1 MPRWAPIRR
10 LWKPSACRARIVVL
24 MDVAIETTKTL
35 LDEPLERLI
44 ARANQMRKKVV
55 GDTLDL
61 CSILN
66 ARSGRCSEDCKFCAQ
81 SARHHT
87 ETPVYPLKDASE
99 IVAAAAR
106 AQAIGAKRFGI
117 VTSGNRL
124 TDDEIDVIAEAITRI
139 GQEVGIAVC
148 GSLGALRPAQ
158 LQRLKDAGLSRYHHN
173 IETSRRFYAEIV
185 TTHNFQQRVDTIAA
199 AKEAGLDVCSGG
211 IIGMGETWQDRID
224 MATTLAELEVDSVPI
239 NILIP
244 IEGTALATAER
255 LSTEDIVRTICIFR
269 LLLPTQTIRIAAGRE
284 AALAEDQVEAFR
296 AGANGML
303 IGGYLTVK
311 GAGLDAD
318 RALME
323 QIRQAWTV

>member
-1 MPRWAPIRR
+1 MD
-10 LWKPSACRARIVVL
+10 IVA
-24 MDVAIETTKTL
+24 DTAETL
-35 LDEPLERLI
+35 LSEPLEDLI
-44 ARANQMRKKVV
+44 ARANRTRQEVA

-66 ARSGRCSEDCKFCAQ
+66 ARSGRCGEDCKFCAQ

-87 ETPVYPLKDASE
+87 ETPVYPLKEADE

-124 TDDEIDVIAEAITRI
+124 TDAEADVVAEAIARI
-139 GQEVGIAVC
+139 AQEIGIGVC
-148 GSLGALRPAQ
+148 GSLGALSLGQ
-158 LQRLKDAGLSRYHHN
+158 LRRLKAAGMSRYHHN

-185 TTHNFQQRVDTIAA
+185 TTHDFEERLNTIAA
-199 AKEAGLDVCSGG
+199 AKEAGLEVCSGG

-224 MATTLAELEVDSVPI
+224 MARTLAELKVDSVPI

-244 IEGTALATAER
+244 IEGTALERAER
-255 LSTEDIVRTICIFR
+255 LSVEDIVRTICIFR
-269 LLLPTQTIRIAAGRE
+269 LLLPVQTIRIAAGRE
-284 AALAEDQVEAFR
+284 VALADDQIQAFR

-311 GAGLDAD
+311 GAGLEAD
-318 RALME
+318 RALAE
-323 QIRQAWTV
+323 QIRQVWKA

>member
-1 MPRWAPIRR
+1 
-10 LWKPSACRARIVVL
+10 
-24 MDVAIETTKTL
+24 MDTAIDNTKAL
-35 LDEPLERLI
+35 LNEPLASLV
-44 ARANQMRKKVV
+44 ARANQVRRDLV

-81 SARHHT
+81 SGRHHT
-87 ETPVYPLKDASE
+87 ETPVYPLKDANE
-99 IVAAAAR
+99 IVEAAR
-106 AQAIGAKRFGI
+106 RAKAIGAQRFGI

-124 TDDEIDVIAEAITRI
+124 TDAEADVVAEAIKRI
-139 GQEVGIAVC
+139 RQEVGITVC
-148 GSLGALRPAQ
+148 ASLGALSLAHLQQ
-158 LQRLKDAGLSRYHHN
+158 LKAAGLSRYHHN

-185 TTHNFQQRVDTIAA
+185 TTHDFQQRVDTIAA
-199 AKEAGLDVCSGG
+199 AKETGLEVCSGG
-211 IIGMGETWQDRID
+211 IIGMGETWQDRMD
-224 MATTLAELEVDSVPI
+224 MAATLAELKVDSVPI

-244 IEGTALATAER
+244 IKGTALATAER
-255 LSTEDIVRTICIFR
+255 MSVEDIVRTICIFR
-269 LLLPTQTIRIAAGRE
+269 ILLPTQTIRIAAGRE

-311 GAGLDAD
+311 GAGLEAD

>member
-1 MPRWAPIRR
+1 MPGWAPSRR
-10 LWKPSACRARIVVL
+10 LWKPSACRARIVTL
-24 MDVAIETTKTL
+24 MDTATETTETL
-35 LDEPLERLI
+35 LNEPLEALI
-44 ARANQMRKKVV
+44 ARANQRRKEVT
-55 GDTLDL
+55 GDALDL

-87 ETPVYPLKDASE
+87 ETPVYPLKEASQ
-99 IVAAAAR
+99 IVAAAGQ

-124 TDDEIDVIAEAITRI
+124 TDSEADVIAAAVARI

-148 GSLGALRPAQ
+148 ASLGALNLAQ
-158 LQRLKDAGLSRYHHN
+158 LKRLKAAGLSRYHHN
-173 IETSRRFYAEIV
+173 IETSRRFYAKIV
-185 TTHNFQQRVDTIAA
+185 TTHDFQQRVDTVAA
-199 AKEAGLDVCSGG
+199 AKEAGLEVCSGG

-224 MATTLAELEVDSVPI
+224 MATTLRDLQVDSVPI

-244 IEGTALATAER
+244 IEGTALATAEQM
-255 LSTEDIVRTICIFR
+255 SVEDIVRTICIFR

-284 AALAEDQVEAFR
+284 AALAEDQIEAFR

-311 GAGLDAD
+311 GAGLEAD